1 MSLLHT
7 YLRRHKAQARWV
19 EHFVGRAE
27 LFEHHA
33 RQHADGEAD
42 ALQWMTAARRQRE
55 AAIVAAC
62 CDELLG
68 QAKGEADAST

>member
-1 MSLLHT
+1 MSLHT

-33 RQHADGEAD
+33 RHHADPGLD
-42 ALQWMTAARRQRE
+42 ALQWLVAARRQRE
-55 AAIVAAC
+55 AAITAAC
-62 CDELLG
+62 CDELRA
-68 QAKGEADAST
+68 QAKGEANAST